1 MSPGLPGHGTGLASP
16 LNHGALAAA
25 VRSGTPT
32 LGTFIGMASPLA
44 AEVCAAA
51 GADWLLLDFE
61 HGGGGEDQIR
71 DVVPAAGSYGVPT
84 VVRVES
90 AARIRI
96 GRVLD
101 GGAAGIMLPRLDTA
115 EEAAAAIRHLRY
127 PPAGDRGV
135 ATYNR
140 ACRFGL
146 DPGALDRANDE
157 VLGVVQ
163 IESAAAVGQADQ
175 IAGLDGVD
183 VLFVGPRDLS
193 HDLGVPGDITAPQFT
208 DAIEHVRAASRRHG
222 KACGLLV
229 NDGAAAAR
237 RLEQGWSFVAIG
249 SDSTL
254 LAAAVSA
261 EFGRARTARP
271 AEEIRNPR

>member
-1 MSPGLPGHGTGLASP
+1 MSPGLPGNGSGPAGP

-32 LGTFIGMASPLA
+32 LGIFIGMASPLA

-101 GGAAGIMLPRLDTA
+101 SGAAGIMLPRLDTA
-115 EEAAAAIRHLRY
+115 AEAAAAIRHLRY

-146 DPGALDRANDE
+146 DPGALDRANDQ

-175 IAGLDGVD
+175 IASLDGVD

-208 DAIEHVRAASRRHG
+208 DAIEQVKAASRRHG

-271 AEEIRNPR
+271 AEEIRNT

>member
-1 MSPGLPGHGTGLASP
+1 VSAAPADPGP
-16 LNHGALAAA
+16 LNRGALAAA

-32 LGTFIGMASPLA
+32 LGTFIGTASPLA
-44 AEVCAAA
+44 AEICAAA
-51 GADWLLLDFE
+51 GADWVLLDLE
-61 HGGGGEDQIR
+61 HGAGGEEQVR
-71 DVVPAAGSYGVPT
+71 DVVPAAASYGVPT

-90 AARIRI
+90 AARIRM

-101 GGAAGIMLPRLDTA
+101 SGAAGIMLPRLDTVDEVA
-115 EEAAAAIRHLRY
+115 EAILHLRY

-146 DPGALDRANDE
+146 DPGALDSANHQ

-163 IESAAAVGQADQ
+163 VESAAAVGNAGA
-175 IAGLDGVD
+175 IAALDGVD

-193 HDLGVPGDITAPQFT
+193 HDLGVPGDITAPAFT
-208 DAIEHVRAASRRHG
+208 EAIEHVLAAARQHG

-229 NDGAAAAR
+229 ADGAAAAR
-237 RLEQGWSFVAIG
+237 RIEQGWSFVAIG

-254 LAAAVSA
+254 LAAAATA
-261 EFGRARTARP
+261 EFARARTQ
-271 AEEIRNPR
+271 

>member
-1 MSPGLPGHGTGLASP
+1 MSPRPFDPASAGPSP
-16 LNHGALAAA
+16 LNRGGLAAA

-32 LGTFIGMASPLA
+32 LGTFIGAASALT

-51 GADWLLLDFE
+51 GADWVLLDLE
-61 HGGGGEDQIR
+61 HGGGGEEQIR

-90 AARIRI
+90 AARIRM

-101 GGAAGIMLPRLDTA
+101 NGAAGIMLPRMDSVDDVA
-115 EEAAAAIRHLRY
+115 ESVRHLRY

-157 VLGVVQ
+157 VLAVIQ
-163 IESAAAVGQADQ
+163 IESAAAVGNADQ
-175 IAGLDGVD
+175 IAKLDGVD

-193 HDLGVPGDITAPQFT
+193 HDLGVPGDTGAPAFVE
-208 DAIEHVRAASRRHG
+208 AIEQVKAASQRHG

-229 NDGAAAAR
+229 NDGAAAAQ
-237 RLEQGWSFVAIG
+237 RLEQGWSFVGIG
-249 SDSTL
+249 SDMTL
-254 LAAAVSA
+254 LANAVAA
-261 EFGRARTARP
+261 EFGRART
-271 AEEIRNPR
+271 